1 MSSAAPL
8 RIKADRF
15 LFPVIFPVSA
25 DLAALRDALREKLA
39 MAGDFLRSASL
50 VLDLGEWQSVNA
62 QSFAALLQF
71 IEAEG
76 LHIIGLR
83 NAPETLAARARAQGI
98 TLLHAARQAEP
109 EVAPEPQAAAPVPV
123 QGALVLEQP
132 VRSGQQV
139 YARGRDLVA
148 LQGVNI
154 GAEVLA
160 DGNIFVYGRLA
171 GRALAGAV
179 GDAGARIFATQL
191 ALPQLISIA
200 GNFMLSDHPLVG
212 QHEGK
217 SVSIRLQSE
226 DLVFE
231 PLGY

>member
-1 MSSAAPL
+1 MSSVAPL

-25 DLAALRDALREKLA
+25 DMAALRDALREKLA

-50 VLDLGEWQSVNA
+50 VLDLAEWQSVNA
-62 QSFAALLQF
+62 QSFATLLQF

-83 NAPETLAARARAQGI
+83 NAPETLADRARAQGI
-98 TLLHAARQAEP
+98 TLLHAARQTDP
-109 EVAPEPQAAAPVPV
+109 F

-212 QHEGK
+212 QYEVK
-217 SVSIRLQSE
+217 SVGIRLQSE

-231 PLGY
+231 PLG

>member
-1 MSSAAPL
+1 MSSVIPL

-25 DLAALRDALREKLA
+25 DLAALRDTLREKLA

-62 QSFAALLQF
+62 QSFSALLQC

-83 NAPETLAARARAQGI
+83 NAPEALAARAQAQGI
-98 TLLHAARQAEP
+98 VLLRAGRQPEP
-109 EVAPEPQAAAPVPV
+109 EPIPEVQAPAAPMEP
-123 QGALVLEQP
+123 GTLVLDHP

-179 GDAGARIFATQL
+179 GNIDARIFATQL
-191 ALPQLISIA
+191 AMPQLVSIA

-231 PLGY
+231 PLG